1 MGTRALVGI
10 EREDGTVKTIYSHYD
25 GYPSGVGK
33 TLVDWYDCVDRM
45 TDLVERGNNSG
56 VLKSP
61 KEMNWYGEA
70 GVVYD
75 SIDEA
80 LAAVGHSG
88 EEYGYIR
95 TNEGLWVMRDRYAK
109 RTNWDAS
116 YEINCAL

>member
-10 EREDGTVKTIYSHYD
+10 ERNDGTVKTIYSHYD

-33 TLVDWYDCVDRM
+33 TLVDWYNAVDRLS
-45 TDLVERGNNSG
+45 DLVERGNNSG
-56 VLKSP
+56 ILKSP
-61 KEMNWYGEA
+61 SEMNWYGEA
-70 GVVYD
+70 GVVYN

-95 TNEGLWVMRDRYAK
+95 TNEGLWVMYDRFSK
-109 RTNWDAS
+109 KVHWDAE
-116 YEINCAL
+116 YVINNAP